1 VASIT
6 RIAITDRGPI
16 LRSFNEVAHL
26 DQLS

>member
-6 RIAITDRGPI
+6 RIAFTDRGPI

-26 DQLS
+26 GQAS